1 MWKQKR
7 YEKEK
12 ESIIAQKGIHGILAR
27 LMSQRNIDADLSFS
41 FLDADYNGLSHPYK
55 LHDVEKA
62 VNIFIEVAKNK
73 GTVSVIGDYDADG
86 IISSTMLKELCNTFG
101 LQCNVFLP
109 SRIDHGYGLNQKT
122 IKAFAE
128 SLKKIPDL
136 LIITDCGMNNS
147 PQINEL
153 RGLGIKK
160 IIVIDHHEGSGDNI
174 SLNADAL
181 VTWHLSDGFNEM
193 CACGE
198 VFQFI
203 RGIRWVTKK
212 VNPIEFLTY
221 AAIGT
226 VADVSPV
233 IGDNRIIVR
242 QGLTEYS
249 INHVAGAGLKALLK
263 QSNIHIT
270 ALTQEDIAFK
280 IAPKINAVGR
290 MFHPDSVYHLLV
302 ERNVSSAE
310 NLAEHITKYNEER
323 KLVQS
328 QIEKEAKL
336 SIVPSDNL
344 HGILTYNK
352 NWHIGVVGIVASR
365 IAETYNCPSLVVGY
379 KDGVWKGSGRSINGI
394 HIKKILDT
402 CPEIFAGYGG
412 HAGAVGLT
420 LKEDMIDKA
429 PSIFNDA
436 CEKYLR
442 VHQVENKSLKMF
454 DAHLKPQAITKEVG
468 EEIIKLSPYCNTNNP
483 EPVFKL
489 SNVKIVESKFIEK
502 ETWRLLKF
510 KVEKDGFQVP
520 YSFKTFSPPCGSE
533 IEGRL
538 ANIFFSF
545 PQKMEDPSNKF
556 FEYELSGVN
565 IELI

>member
-181 VTWHLSDGFNEM
+181 V
-193 CACGE
+193 
-198 VFQFI
+198 
-203 RGIRWVTKK
+203 
-212 VNPIEFLTY
+212 
-221 AAIGT
+221 
-226 VADVSPV
+226 
-233 IGDNRIIVR
+233 
-242 QGLTEYS
+242 
-249 INHVAGAGLKALLK
+249 
-263 QSNIHIT
+263 
-270 ALTQEDIAFK
+270 
-280 IAPKINAVGR
+280 
-290 MFHPDSVYHLLV
+290 
-302 ERNVSSAE
+302 
-310 NLAEHITKYNEER
+310 
-323 KLVQS
+323 
-328 QIEKEAKL
+328 
-336 SIVPSDNL
+336 
-344 HGILTYNK
+344 HGIYQMDLTRC
-352 NWHIGVVGIVASR
+352 VLA
-365 IAETYNCPSLVVGY
+365 A
-379 KDGVWKGSGRSINGI
+379 RS
-394 HIKKILDT
+394 
-402 CPEIFAGYGG
+402 
-412 HAGAVGLT
+412 
-420 LKEDMIDKA
+420 
-429 PSIFNDA
+429 
-436 CEKYLR
+436 
-442 VHQVENKSLKMF
+442 
-454 DAHLKPQAITKEVG
+454 
-468 EEIIKLSPYCNTNNP
+468 
-483 EPVFKL
+483 
-489 SNVKIVESKFIEK
+489 SN
-502 ETWRLLKF
+502 L
-510 KVEKDGFQVP
+510 
-520 YSFKTFSPPCGSE
+520 
-533 IEGRL
+533 
-538 ANIFFSF
+538 
-545 PQKMEDPSNKF
+545 
-556 FEYELSGVN
+556 
-565 IELI
+565 